1 MVDREARRAQRVILK
16 DPLSVSLRSIG
27 SEVQYELTTVD
38 ISDRG
43 FFLAFENPGRFPFS
57 NSSIIEVW
65 LTIDE
70 TQQVFF
76 NGQMARIILPEDE
89 AADVFGA
96 GIAIKIVQITDQE
109 QEILSTFVK
118 QKAQEQEEFERS
130 SQKAS

>member
-1 MVDREARRAQRVILK
+1 MVDREARRAQRVLLK
-16 DPLSVSLRSIG
+16 HPLSVSLRSIG
-27 SEVQYELTTVD
+27 SEVQYELTTAD

-65 LTIDE
+65 LTIDDK
-70 TQQVFF
+70 QQVFF

-89 AADVFGA
+89 AASVFGT
-96 GIAIKIVQITDQE
+96 GIAIKVVQITDQE
-109 QEILSTFVK
+109 QEVLSNFVK
-118 QKAQEQEEFERS
+118 EKADEQEESRRT